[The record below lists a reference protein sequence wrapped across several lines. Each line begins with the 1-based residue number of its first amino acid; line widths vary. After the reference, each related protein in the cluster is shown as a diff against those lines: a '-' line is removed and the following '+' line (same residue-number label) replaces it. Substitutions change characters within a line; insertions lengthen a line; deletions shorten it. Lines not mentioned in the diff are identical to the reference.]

1 MKELLINDILNGMA
15 GELSKE
21 QMTALRQRYTLRCMI
36 IKWNEYPQQ
45 FPR

>member
-21 QMTALRQRYTLRCMI
+21 QMTALKTTAI
-36 IKWNEYPQQ
+36 H
-45 FPR
+45 